1 MGITTDNASN
11 NLTFIDALAKE
22 NIFFQKENYFR
33 YFTHVINL
41 CVQDILKEL
50 DNRFLSRVR

>member
-22 NIFFQKENYFR
+22 NIFFQKENHFR
-33 YFTHVINL
+33 CFAHVINL

-50 DNRFLSRVR
+50 DNKF